1 MNIKRPLLFAHLL
14 SCAIPAPGLA
24 ADQNIYANQNYA
36 YKVGIPS
43 NVTIETDPAPAPQ
56 HGFAVTL
63 GKGRSISVDA
73 SYDSTF
79 LGSVEAAIR
88 GRADDDS
95 ISGQMKPVTC
105 NIGGLAGE
113 RIHAEVNGQKIDL
126 AVAYRPN
133 GQNIAIIYTFELDTD
148 HASDSEDERL
158 FQEILDNF
166 SVTSLEDK

>member
-1 MNIKRPLLFAHLL
+1 VIIKKSLLIVQIL
-14 SCAIPAPGLA
+14 SWATPALALA
-24 ADQNIYANQNYA
+24 AGQNIYANQNYA
-36 YKVGIPS
+36 YKIAVPS
-43 NVTIETDPAPAPQ
+43 NITIETDPPPSPQ

-88 GRADDDS
+88 GRADDDGIPS
-95 ISGQMKPVTC
+95 QIKPVTC

-133 GQNIAIIYTFELDTD
+133 GQNIAIIYTFELDTGNE
-148 HASDSEDERL
+148 SDSEDERL
-158 FQEILDNF
+158 FQEILSNF
-166 SVTSLEDK
+166 SLTPLPN